1 MNDYPYN
8 PENGGNRPPSNNPDG
23 KLILGGN
30 SNRGSYQNPN
40 QPGQRPPHQGGQP
53 GQGQNYPQQGQYP
66 VPPYQGQPPSQG
78 QSPYPGQSPMPGQ
91 QGYYQ
96 QNNMGPSGTPGFAPP
111 RRGARRRN
119 YRLMGCLTGL
129 ALLCIL
135 GILFVTAVQ
144 KASAFGSAISNQ
156 APFSTQTGYMN
167 TSDRV
172 NILVMGFGGTGHDG
186 AYLTDSMVV
195 MSIIPSTQ
203 HTTLISVPRDLW
215 VQVPS
220 GSGNYSKIN
229 STYSVA
235 SNNGQDPIAGGD
247 AAAKKVS
254 QIIGLN
260 VQYWMTINFA
270 GFRDL
275 INTIGG
281 IDVNVPRTFSSL
293 YPKNDDPAIDA
304 GWKTVKFTK
313 GMAHMNG
320 ETAIEYSRAR
330 HSADPVEGTD
340 FARSAR
346 QMIVI
351 KATLSKV
358 KQPTTWPSLLN
369 ATSVLQHT
377 IFTDL
382 SLADLAQFSLKM
394 NLNTAHRVGLS
405 DQNVLEDQVAGG
417 GQDILTARN
426 GDWQGIITYV
436 QQNLYN

>member
-8 PENGGNRPPSNNPDG
+8 PDNEGNRPPSNNPDG
-23 KLILGGN
+23 RLFLGGDA
-30 SNRGSYQNPN
+30 SRRQHQN
-40 QPGQRPPHQGGQP
+40 QPQPPQGPSYPNP
-53 GQGQNYPQQGQYP
+53 GQQP
-66 VPPYQGQPPSQG
+66 V
-78 QSPYPGQSPMPGQ
+78 PGQ

-96 QNNMGPSGTPGFAPP
+96 QNNMGPGGAPGYMAPKP
-111 RRGARRRN
+111 RGARPRN

-135 GILFVTAVQ
+135 GILFVAAVQ

-156 APFSTQTGYMN
+156 APFSTQTNYMN

-186 AYLTDSMVV
+186 AFLTDSMVV

-229 STYSVA
+229 ATYSVA
-235 SNNGQDPIAGGD
+235 SNNGQNPVAGGD

-254 QIIGLN
+254 EIIGLN
-260 VQYWMTINFA
+260 VQYWMTIDFA
-270 GFRDL
+270 GFREL
-275 INTIGG
+275 INSIGG
-281 IDVNVPRTFSSL
+281 IDVNVPHSFSSL

-304 GWKTVKFTK
+304 GWKTVTFKK
-313 GMAHMNG
+313 GMTHMNG

-330 HSADPVEGTD
+330 HSTDPVEGTD

-351 KATLSKV
+351 KTTMSKL

-369 ATSVLQHT
+369 ATNALQHT
-377 IFTDL
+377 IFSDL
-382 SLADLAQFSLKM
+382 SLADLGQFGLKM
-394 NLNTAHRVGLS
+394 DLNSAHRIGIS
-405 DQNVLEDQVAGG
+405 DQNVLEDQVSAN
-417 GQDILTARN
+417 GQDILTAKG
-426 GDWQGIITYV
+426 GDWKGIISYV